1 MVDSESMIEMFVTD
15 KSEKEAEEVS
25 KRIGSKNSIFL
36 LTRDKENI
44 NNSLYYSNVNDH
56 FGLGQW
62 LESTNI

>member
-1 MVDSESMIEMFVTD
+1 MLEEVAIVDSESMIEMFVTD

-36 LTRDKENI
+36 LPRDKENI

-56 FGLGQW
+56 LGL
-62 LESTNI
+62 